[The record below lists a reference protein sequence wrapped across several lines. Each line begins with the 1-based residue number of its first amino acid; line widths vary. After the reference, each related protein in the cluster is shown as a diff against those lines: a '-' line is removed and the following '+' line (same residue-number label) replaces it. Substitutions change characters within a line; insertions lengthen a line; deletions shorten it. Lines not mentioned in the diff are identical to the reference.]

1 MDIGKNLQLS
11 IDVYLKNFV
20 VLFVA
25 SLLTGI
31 LSCVTFLILA
41 GPLSAGLFV
50 ILRKVLRGEPAEIG
64 EIFNH
69 FDKFGVTFVFTL
81 LIVII
86 TIVAGII
93 TIIPF
98 LGKLA
103 LLIVVYPLLTF
114 AYFIGIGLIVEQNQQ
129 PTVML
134 ANIVSYITA
143 DFVQIWI
150 YALVHFILGA
160 IPVLAIFSN
169 PLMSLGLIQ
178 AYDELTNQTPTT
190 PGVSA

>member
-1 MDIGKNLQLS
+1 MDIGKNLQSS
-11 IDVYLKNFV
+11 IDVYLKSFV

-25 SLLTGI
+25 SLLTII
-31 LSCVTFLILA
+31 LSCVTFSILA
-41 GPLSAGLFV
+41 GPLFAGLFV
-50 ILRKVLRGEPAEIG
+50 VLRKVLRGESAEIS

-69 FDKFGVTFVFTL
+69 FDKFGATFIFTL
-81 LIVII
+81 LIVIL

-93 TIIPF
+93 TVIPF

-114 AYFIGIGLIVEQNQQ
+114 VYFIGIGLIVEHNQP
-129 PTVML
+129 PTVAL
-134 ANIVSYITA
+134 GNAVSYITA

-150 YALVHFILGA
+150 YALVHFILSA

-169 PLMSLGLIQ
+169 PLMSLGLVQ
-178 AYDELTNQTPTT
+178 AYDELTNQTPTS